1 MAAIGTTTAN
11 LPNILVRTYN
21 REGYIAPHERHM
33 AKFYDTTEDFE
44 DGGKPVGSARYFGI
58 RTKDSHATGGT
69 AEAGDLPTFSAPSVL
84 QASVT
89 GVQVSASVAWSELMM
104 LVGQAEGSIYAED
117 IIDDHVKM
125 TVRNMMTRLNSLTLG
140 HGTGRL
146 AAVQTTTT
154 SATTFIARLPE
165 HVLQLRE
172 GMLVDFY
179 DTDTSGSK
187 QGASQTIV
195 SINFET
201 RTVTINNGRSLTADW
216 GIYKALSSTVSSYG
230 VAPNGLRG
238 IVDDGDLAATI
249 FGITRSSNPQVN
261 ATELNASGGLQDYTE
276 KLVRK
281 GINRIFF
288 QTGLEPDEI
297 WMNQGILSEHLNH
310 LVGDRIYQL
319 GPNDNVPKYRIGQ
332 NLMDI
337 GFQHNGRF
345 IPFKIESDLPARE
358 LFIITKNLFRRHV
371 LRKANW
377 IGDNIG
383 PDGSPTAVLM
393 QAPASAG
400 QTYSLQ
406 KIAGMLW
413 VGNMAHLQ
421 PKANTVINEISDEEL
436 AGDAAA

>member
-1 MAAIGTTTAN
+1 MAIIGTSTAN

-44 DGGKPVGSARYFGI
+44 DGGKPLGSARYFSI

-69 AEAGDLPTFSAPSVL
+69 AEGGDYPTFTAPSML
-84 QASVT
+84 QASVSA
-89 GVQVSASVAWSELMM
+89 VFVSAAVAWTELMM
-104 LVGQAEGSIYAED
+104 LVGQAEGSINAED

-146 AAVQTTTT
+146 AAIQDSTT
-154 SATTFIARLPE
+154 SLTTFVCRLPE

-172 GMLVDFY
+172 GMLIDFY
-179 DTDTSGSK
+179 DADTSGSK
-187 QGASQTIV
+187 QGASQTIQ

-201 RTVTINNGRSLTADW
+201 RTVTIDNGRSLTAGW
-216 GIYKALSSTVSSYG
+216 GIYKALSTSVSSYG

-238 IVDDGDLAATI
+238 IVDDGDLAATL
-249 FGITRSSNPQVN
+249 FGITRSTDPQVN
-261 ATELNASGGLQDYTE
+261 ATELNAGGGLQDYTE

-288 QTGLEPDEI
+288 QTGLEPDCVI
-297 WMNQGILSEHLNH
+297 MNQGILSEHLNH
-310 LVGDRIYQL
+310 TVGDRMYTVAP
-319 GPNDNVPKYRIGQ
+319 GENVPKYRIGQ
-332 NLMDI
+332 NLQEI

-358 LFIITKNLFRRHV
+358 LFILTKNLFRRHV
-371 LRKANW
+371 LRKSNW
-377 IGDNIG
+377 TGDNIG

-393 QAPASAG
+393 QAPASTG
-400 QTYSLQ
+400 QTYSFQ
-406 KIAGMLW
+406 KVAAMFWAG
-413 VGNMAHLQ
+413 NIAHLQ

-436 AGDAAA
+436 AGDAAE